1 MLDETW
7 LDLLE
12 DAPCG
17 LALLAPRGEIVAI
30 NRTLLTWLGY
40 TRNEIVGQRRFQEL
54 MDVAGKIYYDTH
66 LLPLL
71 RMQGFV
77 NEIAVDLVSKSSAR
91 LPVFV
96 SANESRQ
103 PSGEP
108 RSIRVAVFQAADR
121 RKYERELLLA
131 RRMAEQSLK
140 AKSDF
145 LAMFAHEV
153 LNPLEAVRIAVQLVT
168 TAGVPPAGQRP
179 LSLLQ
184 RSLGKVLGLLKA
196 MLEFSQFE
204 AGKAT
209 LQRRRFDVRE
219 LVQGAV
225 QTLEPITESK
235 QLAVAIDIDPKVPQY
250 LIGDAVKLGQVI
262 ANLTGNAV
270 KFTERGSVTV
280 AVQHLAR
287 SAGHEAAL
295 RFSVS
300 DTGIGIEPD
309 RIERIFDEFAQGSAE
324 ISSLYGGK
332 GLGLAISRRI
342 VELYGS
348 KLRVESKLGVGT
360 TFSFVLCLSIAD
372 DDLARQPSSSTPE

>member
-1 MLDETW
+1 MSDDTGS
-7 LDLLE
+7 DLLE

-17 LALLAPRGEIVAI
+17 LASLAPRGEVIAV

-40 TRNEIVGQRRFQEL
+40 AREEIVGRVRFQEL

-66 LLPLL
+66 LAPLL

-77 NEIAVDLVSKSSAR
+77 NEIAVNLVSKSSQRIPA
-91 LPVFV
+91 FIN
-96 SANESRQ
+96 ANESRNAK
-103 PSGEP
+103 GEV
-108 RSIRVAVFQAADR
+108 RSIRVAVFQAPDR

-153 LNPLEAVRIAVQLVT
+153 LNPLEAVRIAAQLLEQS
-168 TAGVPPAGQRP
+168 GVPPAGKRP

-184 RSLGKVLGLLKA
+184 RSLGKVLALLEA
-196 MLEFSQFE
+196 MLEFSRIE

-209 LQRRRFDVRE
+209 LERRRFDLRE

-235 QLAVAIDIDPKVPQY
+235 QLDLLIDIDPKLPRY
-250 LIGDAVKLGQVI
+250 LIGDAVKIGQVI

-270 KFTERGSVTV
+270 KFTEKGSVTV
-280 AVQHLAR
+280 AVRDLAR
-287 SAGHEAAL
+287 SSGHEAAL

-300 DTGIGIEPD
+300 DTGIGIAPD
-309 RIERIFDEFAQGSAE
+309 RIDRIFEEYAQATPE
-324 ISSLYGGK
+324 ISTLYGGK

-342 VELYGS
+342 VELHGS
-348 KLRVESKLGVGT
+348 KLRVDSELGVGT
-360 TFSFVLCLSIAD
+360 TFSFVICLPIAE
-372 DDLARQPSSSTPE
+372 DDLGPSPSL